1 MNLLGQS
8 ITRNGLLL
16 GLFALVTATV
26 VAGTWQLTREDIAE
40 QKRRAEERALLEV
53 VPAALHDNRML
64 DDTLPL
70 PSSTPGLGL
79 RQDRQLWLARRDGTT
94 TAVVIPV
101 VARDGYSGDVELI
114 VGVQA
119 DGRISGVRVLSH
131 RETPGLGDKVDTG
144 KSDWIHSFRG
154 RALDNPPAEGW
165 AVRKDGGV
173 FDQFTGATITPR
185 AVVAATRRA
194 LVFVNENRDRLFGKA
209 ADALPGSGESAA
221 SDAASQAALSSSS
234 GVGP

>member
-16 GLFALVTATV
+16 GLFALVTAAV
-26 VAGTWQLTREDIAE
+26 VAGTWQLTRDEIAE

-53 VPAALHDNRML
+53 VPAELHNNRML
-64 DDTLPL
+64 EDTLPL
-70 PSSTPGLGL
+70 PAATPGLSL
-79 RQDRQLWLARRDGTT
+79 RQDRQLWLARRDGRT
-94 TAVVIPV
+94 TAVVVPV
-101 VARDGYSGDVELI
+101 VARDGYSGDIELI
-114 VGVQA
+114 VGVRA
-119 DGRISGVRVLSH
+119 DGRISGVRALSH
-131 RETPGLGDKVDTG
+131 RETPGLGDKVDPG

-154 RALDNPPAEGW
+154 RSLGNPPAEGW

-194 LVFVNENRDRLFGKA
+194 LVFVSENRDRLFAPASAQVQPDDSQGP
-209 ADALPGSGESAA
+209 PGARPAPSPSPDPGAR
-221 SDAASQAALSSSS
+221 
-234 GVGP
+234 P

>member
-26 VAGTWQLTREDIAE
+26 VAGTWQLTRDEIAE

-53 VPAALHDNRML
+53 VPSDLHDNRML
-64 DDTLPL
+64 EDTLPL
-70 PSSTPGLGL
+70 PAATPGLGL
-79 RQDRQLWLARRDGTT
+79 RQDRQLWLARRDGKT
-94 TAVVIPV
+94 TAVVVPV
-101 VARDGYSGDVELI
+101 VARDGYSGDIELI
-114 VGVQA
+114 VGVRA
-119 DGRISGVRVLSH
+119 DGRISGVRALSH
-131 RETPGLGDKVDTG
+131 RETPGLGDKVDPG

-154 RALDNPPAEGW
+154 RSLGNPPAEGW

-194 LVFVNENRDRLFGKA
+194 LVFVQENRDRLFAKPDGA
-209 ADALPGSGESAA
+209 TPPEGSPAQANTGNSTRPPAEPGARS
-221 SDAASQAALSSSS
+221 
-234 GVGP
+234 